1 MMRLLRMLLLAL
13 SLLAAPAAHADK
25 RIALT
30 FDDVPR
36 ARGSSFSPDER
47 AALIVSSLKHE
58 KVRQAAFFINPG
70 RLAEPDGV
78 GGEARIVR
86 YAAAGHVIANHGYSH
101 LALTAVSSEA
111 YLADIDRAE
120 AWLKGKPGR
129 RPWFRFPFLNEGG
142 GDKAKRDAVRA
153 GLASR
158 KLSNAYVTVD
168 AADWQIDAMV
178 TAAKAAG
185 KTIDPA
191 GLRDFFIA
199 RHVEAANYN
208 DELARRTLGRAP
220 VQVMLLH
227 ETDVT
232 ASYIALL
239 VQALRKDGWTIETA
253 DKAYADPIYR
263 LQPDVPHST
272 GTLTERLAWE
282 KGLPAPRWYRYLNSG
297 EVTRLFNQQVLG
309 ETQSR

>member
-1 MMRLLRMLLLAL
+1 MMPLLRMLLLVL
-13 SLLAAPAAHADK
+13 SLQAATAAHADK

-36 ARGSSFSPDER
+36 ARGATFTPDQR
-47 AALIVSSLKHE
+47 AALIVSGLKHA

-70 RLAEPDGV
+70 RLEAPDGA
-78 GGEARIVR
+78 GGEARIGR
-86 YAAAGHVIANHGYSH
+86 YVVAGHVIANHGYNH
-101 LALTAVSSEA
+101 LALSAVSADA

-120 AWLKGKPGR
+120 AWLKGRPGR
-129 RPWFRFPFLNEGG
+129 RPWFRYPFLNEGRD
-142 GDKAKRDAVRA
+142 DKAKRDAVRA
-153 GLASR
+153 GLARR
-158 KLSNAYVTVD
+158 KLANAYVTVD

-208 DELARRTLGRAP
+208 EQLVRSATGRSP
-220 VQVMLLH
+220 VHVMLLH

-232 ASYIALL
+232 ASYIDLL

-253 DKAYADPIYR
+253 DRAFADPIYR
-263 LQPDVPHST
+263 LQPDVPFST

-282 KGLPAPRWYRYLNSG
+282 KGLPAPRWYHYLNSA
-297 EVTRLFNQQVLG
+297 ELTRLFNQQVLG